1 VFVRKRSQKE
11 KDAEKQREEEQ
22 LLQQSLQR
30 EAERMAAE
38 AAAKESREYTLP
50 PDPQLLSYIAY
61 VNEHIKTLPSSAEQ
75 ASALAK

>member
-1 VFVRKRSQKE
+1 MYIRKRSQKE

-38 AAAKESREYTLP
+38 AAAREPQEYMIP
-50 PDPQLLSYIAY
+50 PDPQLLSYIEH